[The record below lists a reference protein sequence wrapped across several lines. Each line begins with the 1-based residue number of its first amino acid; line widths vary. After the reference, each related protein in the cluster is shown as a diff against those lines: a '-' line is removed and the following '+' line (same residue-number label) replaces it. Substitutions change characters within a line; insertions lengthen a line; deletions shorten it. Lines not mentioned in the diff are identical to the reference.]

1 MPRVQHIDRRCR
13 LHTLSETVRGGD
25 LIEQTSLQQ
34 RLQDAA
40 ARPDVVA
47 AFRAA
52 RAGFLA
58 GRRLE
63 MKELALELGVNRATL
78 FRWVGGRDELLGEV
92 IWSVAEPTL
101 RRAAAA
107 APGRGARRI
116 ATALGDF
123 AHATNTSDAFRQF
136 LLREPERALR
146 LLTTRAGSVQRRIV
160 AVIEELL
167 TEEISAGAL
176 DPLLPVP
183 ELALLLARIT
193 ETFIYTDVISGAE
206 PDAARVV
213 QASLV
218 LLGERPE
225 QQVSERTS

>member
-1 MPRVQHIDRRCR
+1 M
-13 LHTLSETVRGGD
+13 
-25 LIEQTSLQQ
+25 IEQTALEK
-34 RLQDAA
+34 RLAEAA
-40 ARPDVVA
+40 ARPDAVS

-52 RAGFLA
+52 RAVFLA
-58 GRRLE
+58 GHRLE
-63 MKELALELGVNRATL
+63 MKELALALGVNRATL
-78 FRWVGGRDELLGEV
+78 FRWVGGRDELLAEV
-92 IWSVAEPTL
+92 IWSITEPTL

-107 APGRGARRI
+107 APGHGAHRI
-116 ATALGDF
+116 ATILGDF
-123 AHATNTSDAFRQF
+123 AHATNTSYAFHEF
-136 LLREPERALR
+136 LVREPERALR
-146 LLTTRAGSVQRRIV
+146 LLTTRAGSVQHRFVAIV
-160 AVIEELL
+160 EDLL
-167 TEEISAGAL
+167 AEEISAHQL

-225 QQVSERTS
+225 Q

>member
-1 MPRVQHIDRRCR
+1 M
-13 LHTLSETVRGGD
+13 
-25 LIEQTSLQQ
+25 IEQTALAR
-34 RLQDAA
+34 RLEEAA
-40 ARPDVVA
+40 ARPDAVS

-52 RAGFLA
+52 RAVFLA
-58 GRRLE
+58 GQRLE
-63 MKELALELGVNRATL
+63 MKELAVALGVNRATL
-78 FRWVGGRDELLGEV
+78 FRWVGGRDELLAEV

-107 APGRGARRI
+107 APGTGAHRI

-146 LLTTRAGSVQRRIV
+146 LLTTRAGSVQHRIV
-160 AVIEELL
+160 AIVEDLL
-167 TEEISAGAL
+167 AEEISARTL

-183 ELALLLARIT
+183 ELALLLVRIT

-206 PDAARVV
+206 PDAAKVV

-225 QQVSERTS
+225 KYVRERTP